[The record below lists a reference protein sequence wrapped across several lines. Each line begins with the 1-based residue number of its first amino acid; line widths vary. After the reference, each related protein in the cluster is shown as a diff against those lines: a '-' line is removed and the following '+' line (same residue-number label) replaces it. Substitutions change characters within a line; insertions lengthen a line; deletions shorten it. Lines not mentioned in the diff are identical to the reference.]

1 MNEAKLQV
9 VVIEG
14 ADGFDGLNVYDL
26 NDKLI
31 DQIAYD
37 KSLPVDEQIEAAK
50 KEVTEK
56 YEIVEAE

>member
-37 KSLPVDEQIEAAK
+37 KSLPVDEQVEAAK

-56 YEIVEAE
+56 YEIAEAE